1 MERLFKVEVCDRC
14 GGSLE
19 DGRIMSMYNTQII
32 CMKCKAKERQ
42 RADYDEAVK
51 ADQEA
56 IKAGNYNFPGI
67 GLKPE
72 SETAIKDNTMDKD
85 YLINLIKRAGE
96 VAPATLTAAE
106 REFLNKAWSDRTDEE
121 KAPFYEAWR
130 EMPGTIEQAAA
141 NIPADI
147 IKSVSRTVNL
157 IITTM
162 QDNGVTNMELE
173 SISIMELSAALEYEA
188 SRHQDG
194 AQAE

>member
-51 ADQEA
+51 ADQE
-56 IKAGNYNFPGI
+56 
-67 GLKPE
+67 
-72 SETAIKDNTMDKD
+72 AIKDNTMDKD

-173 SISIMELSAALEYEA
+173 SISIIELAAALEYEA
-188 SRHQDG
+188 SRHQDS